1 MKIEDAI
8 EIQKAWGTLKSGR
21 FTKKILISIKPEW
34 VEKILNGKK
43 TIEIR
48 KTMPK
53 CELPIKVY
61 IYCTKIK
68 DKKHYTDEIDIPL
81 ITKKWMGNGKVVAE
95 FTLNKVEKI
104 KFDTPMNFN
113 SFNGG
118 FGLTDTR
125 YNFNLN
131 KSCLTENE
139 LFEYLGEPTQIKG
152 EYHLTYELNGY
163 AWHIDGL
170 KIYDEPRDL
179 EEFFLIKECEP
190 VNNFYGEKQTW
201 EQRHKRCIA
210 SSRGIPIECLGC
222 KNLVAG
228 NDYLDEK
235 SGVMLFDY
243 SCKTNHHKPLKK
255 APSGFCYVEEV

>member
-1 MKIEDAI
+1 MKSIMI
-8 EIQKAWGTLKSGR
+8 G
-21 FTKKILISIKPEW
+21 IKPEW
-34 VEKILNGKK
+34 VKKILNGEK

-53 CELPIKVY
+53 CELPVKVY

-95 FTLNKVEKI
+95 FTLNKVHKI
-104 KFDTPMNFN
+104 KFDAPSIYQGYLSFANGCVFMEKRFNFN
-113 SFNGG
+113 IDKCC
-118 FGLTDTR
+118 LTD
-125 YNFNLN
+125 
-131 KSCLTENE
+131 NE
-139 LFEYLGEPTQIKG
+139 LYDYLGEPTEIFG
-152 EYHLTYELNGY
+152 EYYETFEYNGY
-163 AWHIDGL
+163 AWHIDDL

-210 SSRGIPIECLGC
+210 SSRGIPIECFGC

-235 SGVMLFDY
+235 SGVLLFDY

>member
-1 MKIEDAI
+1 
-8 EIQKAWGTLKSGR
+8 
-21 FTKKILISIKPEW
+21 
-34 VEKILNGKK
+34 
-43 TIEIR
+43 
-48 KTMPK
+48 
-53 CELPIKVY
+53 
-61 IYCTKIK
+61 
-68 DKKHYTDEIDIPL
+68 
-81 ITKKWMGNGKVVAE
+81 
-95 FTLNKVEKI
+95 
-104 KFDTPMNFN
+104 MNFN

-118 FGLTDTR
+118 FGFTDTR
-125 YNFNLN
+125 YNFNIN

-163 AWHIDGL
+163 AWHIDDL

-190 VNNFYGEKQTW
+190 VNNFYGEKQNW

-210 SSRGIPIECLGC
+210 SSRGIPIECFGC

-255 APSGFCYVEEV
+255 APSGFCYVEEI